1 MPVLRT
7 PDKCFTQLS
16 NFPFQPHYL
25 EIQDPDLGPLRIHY
39 LDEGPRQGEVILCL
53 HGEPS
58 WSYLYRKMI
67 PLFTAAGLRVL
78 APDLVGFG
86 RSDKP
91 AARSD
96 YTYAKHVKWIGD
108 WLEAVGVGQ
117 VTLLGQDWG
126 GLIGLRMVAE
136 NPARFARISL
146 SNTGLPTGDQS
157 FGEAFQR
164 WRRFSQTD
172 PEFDIGFIVNLFGRG
187 SLSAQEVAA
196 YRAPFPDDSYK
207 AGARQ
212 FPLLVPTTAD
222 DPAAEDNRRAWKQL
236 MQWDKPVLLCFSD
249 SDPITQGADKP
260 FLQLVPGTRGQPHRT
275 LKGRHFIQEEDG
287 ESWARAVIAWIG

>member
-25 EIQDPDLGPLRIHY
+25 EIQDPDLGSLRIHY